1 MSLKVV
7 TPPMGT
13 AYTSEEVAR
22 AFKLAQTMLHAMHED
37 QTPGDLGLLATIMV
51 AQTGISATVDANGM
65 DEERAM
71 GVVAWFAQMLGDT
84 VLSALRASVAVRKV
98 QEEKGLS

>member
-7 TPPMGT
+7 TPTLGQP
-13 AYTSEEVAR
+13 YTSEEVNR
-22 AFKLAQTMLHAMHED
+22 AFRVAQTMLRAMRED

-51 AQTGISATVDANGM
+51 AQTGISATVDANAM

-71 GVVAWFAQMLGDT
+71 GMVAWFAQMLGDT
-84 VLSALRASVAVRKV
+84 VLGSLRASAEVRRD